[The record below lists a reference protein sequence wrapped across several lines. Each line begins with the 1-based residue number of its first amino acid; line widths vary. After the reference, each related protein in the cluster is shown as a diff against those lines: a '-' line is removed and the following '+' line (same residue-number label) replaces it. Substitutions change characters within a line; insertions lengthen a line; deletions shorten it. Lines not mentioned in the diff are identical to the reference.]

1 MWSLHI
7 HAFMETT
14 CARIN
19 AQGGAAGD
27 DVTTW
32 LQLIVQGG
40 AMALLTMLVFKAP
53 GWIDS
58 LVTRILN
65 ATGTMHKEAIAGF
78 QASLKDIRL
87 QGQQTITLLETHFYQ
102 RNEVLRLS
110 IDNQSRQL
118 SQEMQEIS
126 RMIEGMKTNK
136 PRSPP
141 TSKTGSGSI

>member
-1 MWSLHI
+1 
-7 HAFMETT
+7 
-14 CARIN
+14 
-19 AQGGAAGD
+19 
-27 DVTTW
+27 
-32 LQLIVQGG
+32 
-40 AMALLTMLVFKAP
+40 MALLTMLVFKAP